1 METMK
6 RFAKTTAVAA
16 SIAAALSVGLFV
28 GRATAEQTHMDNAL
42 GYLESAR
49 SELQVAER
57 NKGGHRAEALRLT
70 NQAIDEVRDGIRYAE

>member
-1 METMK
+1 METMT
-6 RFAKTTAVAA
+6 RFAKTTA
-16 SIAAALSVGLFV
+16 IAGSLAMALSIGAFV
-28 GRATAEQTHMDNAL
+28 GRATAEQTHMENAL

-70 NQAIDEVRDGIRYAE
+70 NQAIDEVREGIRYAE

>member
-1 METMK
+1 MK
-6 RFAKTTAVAA
+6 RYVKSTAIVA
-16 SIAAALSVGLFV
+16 SLAAALSIGTFI

-57 NKGGHRAEALRLT
+57 NKGGHRAAALSLT
-70 NQAIDEVRDGIRYAE
+70 NQAIEEVRAGIRYAE